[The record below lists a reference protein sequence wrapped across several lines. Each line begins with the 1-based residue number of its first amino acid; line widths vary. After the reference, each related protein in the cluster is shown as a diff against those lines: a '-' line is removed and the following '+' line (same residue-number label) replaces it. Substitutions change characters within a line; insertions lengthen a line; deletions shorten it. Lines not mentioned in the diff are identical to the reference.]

1 LLTLEDFFLA
11 GAAVVVALVV
21 VVVFLTGA
29 AVVVFLAGAAVVVTD
44 FDLAVVLDWAPA
56 FRARA
61 AAHTISINFKF
72 FMIVGFKLN
81 NRLCVS
87 LIFVQKY

>member
-29 AVVVFLAGAAVVVTD
+29 AVVVFLAGAEVVTD